1 MKTFYVHWISV
12 TVILFSFVIT
22 VSAQIPK
29 SWEEPLPSGALKDD
43 YEPGPDSKRQE
54 GVPAGKVFNI
64 PLNNSDVFPGTK
76 RNISV
81 YIPAQYQADK
91 PACVYVALDGLGF
104 NAPIVFDNLIH
115 KGEIPIIIGIGVSPG
130 NAAAAEDKENPRF
143 NRSYEFD
150 GLSDD
155 LCRLLLEEV
164 FPLVESQ
171 KTPDGLEIKLSK
183 DPNDRCTGGASTGG
197 IGAFTLAWE
206 RPDQFRRVFSAIG
219 TFVCMRGG
227 DRYPVLVRKTEP
239 KPIRVFLQDGHQDQW
254 GGGPEVGDWWIGNVA
269 LNRALEFS
277 GYDVNHAWGTGHH
290 SGKHANAVFPDAM
303 RWLWRDYPQPV
314 KAAPEKSLNV
324 FAKQVLKPDED
335 WTVFSKE
342 LQDPDSFAVNQQG
355 EVFVHDLATKTIY
368 RLDGEGKPTAVIPNQ
383 GGTMAFNA
391 NGMLLFSS
399 DMATGNNIFA
409 TQINK
414 PAPQPLVS
422 LADGMNASQI
432 VPLPNGDLYVSD
444 VQHGTV
450 WLIKADGSKQIVA
463 DDLVS
468 PTGVAPMPDGKW
480 LAVVESRTHW
490 GTSFQIKP
498 DGELEYGQ
506 RYYWFHVPDE
516 AEDLG
521 NGNCQFDQDGRFYV
535 ATRMGVAVLD
545 RNGRS
550 RLILPLPNTN
560 GKPEAASLVFGGAE
574 FDTIYVISGK
584 TIFKRKLNIK
594 GAPSWK
600 KFDKLPNWGAG

>member
-1 MKTFYVHWISV
+1 MKTFYEHYFPVIL
-12 TVILFSFVIT
+12 ILFSLSVT
-22 VSAQIPK
+22 VSAQMPK
-29 SWEEPLPSGALKDD
+29 SWEEPLPSGALQDD
-43 YEPGPDSKRQE
+43 YEPGVDSKRQE
-54 GVPAGKVFNI
+54 GVPVGKVFNI
-64 PLNNSDVFPGTK
+64 PLNNSNIFPGTK

-81 YIPAQYQADK
+81 YVPAQYQAVK

-115 KGEIPIIIGIGVSPG
+115 KGEIPVIIGIGISSG
-130 NAAAAEDKENPRF
+130 NVPVAEGQENPRF

-150 GLSDD
+150 SLNDD

-164 FPLVESQ
+164 FPLVESH
-171 KTPDGLEIKLSK
+171 KTPDGLEIKLSR

-239 KPIRVFLQDGHQDQW
+239 KPIRVFLQDGHLDQW

-277 GYDVNHAWGTGHH
+277 GYDVNHAWGTGLH
-290 SGKHANAVFPDAM
+290 SGKHATAIFPDAM
-303 RWLWRDYPQPV
+303 RWLWRDYPEPV
-314 KAAPEKSLNV
+314 KATPEKTLNV
-324 FAKQVLKPDED
+324 FAKQILKPKED
-335 WTVFSKE
+335 WTIFSKE
-342 LQDPDSFAVNQQG
+342 LRDPHYLAVNQQG
-355 EVFVHDLATKTIY
+355 EVFAHDVETKMIY
-368 RLDGEGKPTAVIPNQ
+368 RFDGEGKAVAVIPQ
-383 GGTMAFNA
+383 TGSGGAIAFDA
-391 NGMLLFSS
+391 NGTLLAA
-399 DMATGNNIFA
+399 DTATETIFVANINEP
-409 TQINK
+409 T
-414 PAPQPLVS
+414 PQWTKFV
-422 LADGMNASQI
+422 DGINASQI
-432 VPLPNGDLYVSD
+432 SPLPNGDIYVAD
-444 VQHGTV
+444 AQRGIV
-450 WLIKADGSKQIVA
+450 WLVKADGSKTMVA
-463 DDLVS
+463 DNLVA
-468 PTGVAPMPDGKW
+468 PGGVALMPDGKW
-480 LAVVESRTHW
+480 LAAVESRTHW

-498 DGELEYGQ
+498 NGELEYRQ

-521 NGNCQFDQDGRFYV
+521 NGNCRFDQDGRFYV
-535 ATRMGVAVLD
+535 ATRMGVTVLD

-550 RLILPLPNTN
+550 RLILPLPNTDGN
-560 GKPEAASLVFGGAE
+560 PEAISLDFGTSE
-574 FDTIYVISGK
+574 FDTIYFISVK

-594 GAPSWK
+594 GVPSWK